1 MEQEKIIR
9 QLVIRSF
16 HVTDISFSRE
26 FALTRQIPS
35 PSVPLWKLSVNPDY
49 LKELTASDPLIEDL
63 SLQLISPQ
71 NRHIAVNSI
80 MDIIPVSAKV
90 TGKIGEGVT
99 HTLTGVYVILTG
111 ADTAGNQICA
121 FGNSNGWLDEQL
133 VTDRPGT
140 PGKNDFLL
148 GFQVILKEKAGF
160 SRSGPDAAH
169 RACDLFC
176 DQIRSLLK
184 AKTSRDCTEKQI
196 YRDVIRPGKKKVA
209 IVKLVSGQGAM
220 YDTRFLGKEPSSFE
234 GSRSV
239 IDIAGAPMILS
250 PNEYRDGAIRAMY

>member
-1 MEQEKIIR
+1 MEQEKIMR
-9 QLVIRSF
+9 QLVIRGF
-16 HVTDISFSRE
+16 HVTDVSFNKE

-35 PSVPLWKLSVNPDY
+35 SSVPLWKLSVNPDY
-49 LKELTASDPLIEDL
+49 IKELTACDPLIEDI
-63 SLQLISPQ
+63 SLQLISPE

-99 HTLTGVYVILTG
+99 HTLTGVYILLTG

-133 VTDRPGT
+133 MPDKPGT
-140 PGKNDFLL
+140 PVEEDFLL
-148 GFQVILKEKAGF
+148 AFQVILKEKAGF
-160 SRSGPDAAH
+160 SRSGPNAAH
-169 RACDLFC
+169 HACDLFC
-176 DQIRSLLK
+176 GQIRNLLK
-184 AKTSRDCTEKQI
+184 SKTSRDCTEKHI
-196 YRDVIRPGKKKVA
+196 YQDIIRPGKKKVA

-220 YDTRFLGKEPSSFE
+220 YDTRFLGKEPSSYE

-239 IDIAGAPMILS
+239 IDIAGAPLVLS